1 MSEHMRRSAREQ
13 RSSRGGS
20 GVVPIAVAA
29 AIAGAVAGAAFMGL
43 RTGLTESPTQG
54 NVQAVSTDA
63 QNADATTSGTAAN
76 ATGAQGG
83 TEANGQDASQNQ
95 NADSNGASAPMGNA
109 FVNKDDDAAKTDD
122 KAKDGESKDGD
133 KAKDEESKDGE
144 AKTDDKAKDEESK
157 DGEAKADGE
166 ASTGDQAK
174 DGSQDQT
181 QTGGQKS
188 SSTSG
193 DENQSTSTG
202 TTTGGGTSSAQ
213 GDSSESGAV
222 ADRKKDPLY
231 DKSSG
236 WIEAGSCATEYAA
249 TGSQTAS
256 TYKWD
261 DDEAQVGLD
270 KSSYPWAHFGDYVE
284 VEYEGIVVTA
294 QVVDC
299 GYYGAGP
306 AGIILNPG
314 VYEEFGAVDS
324 DDWGR
329 RDVRYRFV

>member
-13 RSSRGGS
+13 RPSRSGS

-83 TEANGQDASQNQ
+83 TEANSQDASKDQ

-122 KAKDGESKDGD
+122 KAKDGESKDG
-133 KAKDEESKDGE
+133 ESKTDDQAKDGE
-144 AKTDDKAKDEESK
+144 SK
-157 DGEAKADGE
+157 DGE
-166 ASTGDQAK
+166 ASTGDQTN
-174 DGSQDQT
+174 SNDQGQS

-188 SSTSG
+188 SSESG
-193 DENQSTSTG
+193 DEDQSTSTG
-202 TTTGGGTSSAQ
+202 TTSGGSTSSAQ
-213 GDSSESGAV
+213 VDSSESGAV

>member
-13 RSSRGGS
+13 RPSRGGS

-63 QNADATTSGTAAN
+63 QNADSTTSGTAAN
-76 ATGAQGG
+76 AAGAQGG
-83 TEANGQDASQNQ
+83 TEATSQDASKDQ
-95 NADSNGASAPMGNA
+95 NADTNGASAPMGNA
-109 FVNKDDDAAKTDD
+109 FVNKDDEAAKTDD
-122 KAKDGESKDGD
+122 KAKDGESKDG
-133 KAKDEESKDGE
+133 E
-144 AKTDDKAKDEESK
+144 AKTDDKAKDGDSKDGESK
-157 DGEAKADGE
+157 DGDKAKDGE

-174 DGSQDQT
+174 DDSQDQT